1 MEGATS
7 ISTILLV
14 DVEVESSPPYI
25 HVPILLRKDITT
37 IELSLEVPS
46 LENPTIVNY
55 CFPFLTTALPSKFFR
70 PDPLRAQRVGRTGLR
85 NCCLHL

>member
-14 DVEVESSPPYI
+14 DVEVGSYPPYI
-25 HVPILLRKDITT
+25 YVPIFLGKDITT

-46 LENPTIVNY
+46 LENSKIVN
-55 CFPFLTTALPSKFFR
+55 
-70 PDPLRAQRVGRTGLR
+70 
-85 NCCLHL
+85 

>member
-25 HVPILLRKDITT
+25 HVPILLEKDITT

-46 LENPTIVNY
+46 LKNPKIVN
-55 CFPFLTTALPSKFFR
+55 
-70 PDPLRAQRVGRTGLR
+70 
-85 NCCLHL
+85 